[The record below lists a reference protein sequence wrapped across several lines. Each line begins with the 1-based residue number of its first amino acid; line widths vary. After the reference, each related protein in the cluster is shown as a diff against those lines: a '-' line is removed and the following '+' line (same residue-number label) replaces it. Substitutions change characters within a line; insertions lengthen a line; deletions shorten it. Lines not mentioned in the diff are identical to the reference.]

1 MSVDTSSRGNS
12 LYSLLA
18 VVIAVYDEV
27 KKYSLIIPVP
37 NLSLLFLY
45 MLIIFF
51 FFSWLSFPV
60 DFFFFV
66 LFGAVMPTPG
76 SLFAGSESFWQFFF
90 FLAIFLSLF
99 SFFFY
104 MCVSGCIF
112 SAYWVRGEEKK
123 KNRDKEKCH
132 SSFCKWL
139 MVFLLLLHLSF
150 FSFFFH
156 SIFSLEY
163 TLSL

>member
-51 FFSWLSFPV
+51 FFS
-60 DFFFFV
+60 
-66 LFGAVMPTPG
+66 
-76 SLFAGSESFWQFFF
+76 
-90 FLAIFLSLF
+90 
-99 SFFFY
+99 
-104 MCVSGCIF
+104 
-112 SAYWVRGEEKK
+112 
-123 KNRDKEKCH
+123 
-132 SSFCKWL
+132 
-139 MVFLLLLHLSF
+139 
-150 FSFFFH
+150 
-156 SIFSLEY
+156 
-163 TLSL
+163 